1 MNKVEIESQSIEFV
15 FENCEAIHI
24 DVWAIENLYF
34 DTCGEKFTFDSHRK
48 NLLKSINMTDFY
60 IKLDLTNPKH
70 FYHTNRLK
78 DDNLTTEQDGEQ
90 CINRLI
96 HCDDICHCYIND
108 VCYHVPFVED
118 YNHCKICGSE
128 ETYPILKNKIQTNEL
143 KTSKDGK
150 QILIIKMKKD
160 NSCSQTESSNSN

>member
-1 MNKVEIESQSIEFV
+1 MNKVEIESQNIEFV

-24 DVWAIENLYF
+24 DVCAIENLYF
-34 DTCGEKFTFDSHRK
+34 ETGGERFSFDTHRK
-48 NLLKSINMTDFY
+48 NLMKSIIMTDFY

-70 FYHTNRLK
+70 FYHTNRMK

-96 HCDDICHCYIND
+96 HSDDICHCYINEI
-108 VCYHVPFVED
+108 CYHVPAEED
-118 YNHCKICGSE
+118 YKQCKICGSDD
-128 ETYPILKNKIQTNEL
+128 TYPIWRNKIQTNEL

-160 NSCSQTESSNSN
+160 NSCSQTESSNPT

>member
-1 MNKVEIESQSIEFV
+1 MNTVEIESQSIEFV
-15 FENCEAIHI
+15 FENCETIHV
-24 DVWAIENLYF
+24 DVCAIENLYF
-34 DTCGEKFTFDSHRK
+34 ETGGERFSFDPYRK
-48 NLLKSINMTDFY
+48 NLMKSIIMTDFY

-70 FYHTNRLK
+70 FYHTNRMK

-96 HCDDICHCYIND
+96 HSDDICHCYINE
-108 VCYHVPFVED
+108 VCYHVPSVED
-118 YNHCKICGSE
+118 YKQCKICGSD
-128 ETYPILKNKIQTNEL
+128 ETYPIWRNKIQTNEL

-160 NSCSQTESSNSN
+160 NSCSQTESSNQT

>member
-1 MNKVEIESQSIEFV
+1 MNKVEIESQNIEFV

-24 DVWAIENLYF
+24 DVCAIENLYF
-34 DTCGEKFTFDSHRK
+34 ETGGERFSFDTHRK
-48 NLLKSINMTDFY
+48 NLMKSIIMTDFY

-70 FYHTNRLK
+70 FYHTNRMK

-96 HCDDICHCYIND
+96 HSDDICHCYINEI
-108 VCYHVPFVED
+108 CYHVPAEED
-118 YNHCKICGSE
+118 YKQCKICGSDD
-128 ETYPILKNKIQTNEL
+128 TYPIWRNKIQTNEL

-160 NSCSQTESSNSN
+160 NSCSQTESSNQT

>member
-15 FENCEAIHI
+15 FENCEAIHV

-34 DTCGEKFTFDSHRK
+34 ETGGERFTFDPHRK
-48 NLLKSINMTDFY
+48 DLLKSITMTDFY

-70 FYHTNRLK
+70 FYHTNRMK

-96 HCDDICHCYIND
+96 HSDDICHCYINN
-108 VCYHVPFVED
+108 VCYHVPSVED
-118 YNHCKICGSE
+118 YKQCKICDSD
-128 ETYPILKNKIQTNEL
+128 INIWRNKIQTNEL

-160 NSCSQTESSNSN
+160 NSCSQTESSNQT

>member
-15 FENCEAIHI
+15 FENCEAIHV

-34 DTCGEKFTFDSHRK
+34 ETGGERFTFDSHRK
-48 NLLKSINMTDFY
+48 NLMKSIVMTDFY

-70 FYHTNRLK
+70 FYHTNRMK

-96 HCDDICHCYIND
+96 HSDDICHCYINN
-108 VCYHVPFVED
+108 VCYHVPSVED
-118 YNHCKICGSE
+118 YKQCKICDSD
-128 ETYPILKNKIQTNEL
+128 INIWRNKIQTNEL

-160 NSCSQTESSNSN
+160 NSCSQTESSNQT

>member
-1 MNKVEIESQSIEFV
+1 MNKVEIESQNIEFV

-24 DVWAIENLYF
+24 DVCAIENLYF
-34 DTCGEKFTFDSHRK
+34 ETGGERFSFDPHRK
-48 NLLKSINMTDFY
+48 NLMKSIIMTDFY

-70 FYHTNRLK
+70 FYHTNRMK

-96 HCDDICHCYIND
+96 HSDDICHCYINEI
-108 VCYHVPFVED
+108 CYHVPAEED
-118 YNHCKICGSE
+118 YKQCKICGSDD
-128 ETYPILKNKIQTNEL
+128 TYPIWRNKIQTNEL

-160 NSCSQTESSNSN
+160 NSCSQTESSNQT

>member
-1 MNKVEIESQSIEFV
+1 MNKVEIPSQSIEFV
-15 FENCEAIHI
+15 FENCEAIHV

-34 DTCGEKFTFDSHRK
+34 ETGGERFSFDSNRK
-48 NLLKSINMTDFY
+48 NLMKSIVMTDFY

-70 FYHTNRLK
+70 FYHTNRMK

-96 HCDDICHCYIND
+96 HSDDICHCYINE
-108 VCYHVPFVED
+108 VCYHVPSVDD
-118 YNHCKICGSE
+118 YKQCKICDSD
-128 ETYPILKNKIQTNEL
+128 INIWRNKIQTNEL

-160 NSCSQTESSNSN
+160 NSCSQTESSNQT

>member
-15 FENCEAIHI
+15 FENCEAIHV

-34 DTCGEKFTFDSHRK
+34 ETGGERFSFDSNRK
-48 NLLKSINMTDFY
+48 NLMKSIVMTDFY

-70 FYHTNRLK
+70 FYHTNRMK

-96 HCDDICHCYIND
+96 HSDDICHCYINN
-108 VCYHVPFVED
+108 VCYHVPSVDD
-118 YNHCKICGSE
+118 YKQCKICDSD
-128 ETYPILKNKIQTNEL
+128 INIWRNKIQTNEL

-160 NSCSQTESSNSN
+160 NSCSQTESSNQT